1 MKKKISA
8 LLIAGILVIT
18 GCSFTGSNS
27 SETDRP
33 YDSYFKDAKE
43 WAEFWCGPCEQIDK
57 RKEDCDDNDY
67 YDYIEYYTM
76 KDYEFGFTYT
86 VNACWKRYGSI
97 LNKPKAEY
105 YCDDFDKPYMQ
116 EFVKATPPK
125 AEVTT
130 SAKVP
135 ASKKKDKPEPVYRPP
150 TMTSEDPEK
159 DQLLDKLWQMMLK
172 DKVDNAM
179 VLQAVVAEKEYYD
192 LTVPPKDYDKDFISD
207 VLIEAW
213 DQVNKLCQTKIHDL
227 PF

>member
-76 KDYEFGFTYT
+76 KDSEFGFTYT
-86 VNACWKRYGSI
+86 VNAYWKRYGSI

-105 YCDDFDKPYMQ
+105 YCNDFDKPYMQ
-116 EFVKATPPK
+116 EFIKATDFSPITDK
-125 AEVTT
+125 YGLTVDI
-130 SAKVP
+130 
-135 ASKKKDKPEPVYRPP
+135 KDDGNGYYIA
-150 TMTSEDPEK
+150 T
-159 DQLLDKLWQMMLK
+159 LI
-172 DKVDNAM
+172 
-179 VLQAVVAEKEYYD
+179 LQTDRD
-192 LTVPPKDYDKDFISD
+192 LTEEEAGEIFTFVYFKLQDFDSRNHFTKNEYCTSVYIHVRSAPTEEQKELGHQFND
-207 VLIEAW
+207 WSRIYGYVGEA
-213 DQVNKLCQTKIHDL
+213 
-227 PF
+227 